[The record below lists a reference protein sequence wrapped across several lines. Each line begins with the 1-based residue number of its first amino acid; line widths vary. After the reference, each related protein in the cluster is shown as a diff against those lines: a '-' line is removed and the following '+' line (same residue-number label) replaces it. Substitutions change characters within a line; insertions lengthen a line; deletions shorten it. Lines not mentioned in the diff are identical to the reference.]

1 MTIRPSMNT
10 PTNPLVTAPL
20 GRSLARLAAPGL
32 LGVILQSIV
41 SVTEA
46 WYLGGLGKTALA
58 GVALVFPIYMLNTM
72 LSAGSIG
79 GAVSGA
85 MARACGEQNFSRA
98 EAVGRCAMVIAIVGS
113 LTVMALYFLFGDA
126 FFRMLG
132 GRGEVLQAAKE
143 YSLWFFPGIVTI
155 WLYNMSSALL
165 RGSGDMV
172 RPMFASAVIAISHF
186 ALTGM
191 FVHGFGPVPALGIG
205 GAGLAVVVAFG
216 TGWIILTF
224 FLRQPNR
231 SFRLVRG
238 NIDGS
243 AMKPILKNGLLA
255 ANQSV
260 ITIALSLLTTA
271 IFARFGDEWLAG
283 YGIGVRLELIM
294 VPVIFGFGSA
304 LIAITGAN
312 IGAGLRARALTIAW
326 KGSFLNAA
334 IIGSVGMLMALFP
347 STWSSIFTDVEAVA
361 HACNIY
367 LNYVGP
373 VYVFFA
379 LGLCLYFASQGFGT
393 MLIPVL
399 GTYVRFAVVA
409 VGSFVLIKTGADT
422 PENILLVIVGALIVY
437 GIFIVLGLRF
447 GPWRK

>member
-1 MTIRPSMNT
+1 MATAE
-10 PTNPLVTAPL
+10 NPLVTAPL

-32 LGVILQSIV
+32 FGVILQSVV
-41 SVTEA
+41 SISEA
-46 WYLGGLGKTALA
+46 WYLGAIGKTALA

-72 LSAGSIG
+72 LSAGSVG

-85 MARACGEQNFSRA
+85 IARACGEQNFSRA
-98 EAVGRCAMVIAIVGS
+98 ESIARCAMFIAVVGS
-113 LTVMALYFLFGDA
+113 LTIMALYYLFGDA
-126 FFRMLG
+126 FFRLLG
-132 GRGEVLQAAKE
+132 GKGEVLQAAKD
-143 YSLWFFPGIVTI
+143 YSLWFFPGIAAI

-172 RPMFASAVIAISHF
+172 RPMFAAGAIAASHF
-186 ALTGM
+186 VLAGV
-191 FVHGFGPVPALGIG
+191 FIHGAGPIPAMGID
-205 GAGLAVVVAFG
+205 GAGLAIVVAFG
-216 TGWIILTF
+216 IGWIILLF
-224 FLRQPNR
+224 CLRQR
-231 SFRLVRG
+231 KRDFRLVKG
-238 NIDGS
+238 GIDGA

-260 ITIALSLLTTA
+260 VTIALSLLTTA
-271 IFARFGDEWLAG
+271 IFARFGDAWLAG

-312 IGAGLRARALTIAW
+312 IGAGLRERALSVAW
-326 KGSFLNAA
+326 KGAFINAV
-334 IIGSVGMLMALFP
+334 IIGAVGLVMALFP
-347 STWSSIFTDVEAVA
+347 DIWSSNFTNSETVA
-361 HACNIY
+361 YACNIY

-373 VYVFFA
+373 FYVFFG

-399 GTYVRFAVVA
+399 GTYVRFAIVA
-409 VGSFVLIKTGADT
+409 AGSFILIKTGTDT
-422 PENILLVIVGALIVY
+422 PENILLVIAAALIVY
-437 GIFIVLGLRF
+437 GVFIALGLRF